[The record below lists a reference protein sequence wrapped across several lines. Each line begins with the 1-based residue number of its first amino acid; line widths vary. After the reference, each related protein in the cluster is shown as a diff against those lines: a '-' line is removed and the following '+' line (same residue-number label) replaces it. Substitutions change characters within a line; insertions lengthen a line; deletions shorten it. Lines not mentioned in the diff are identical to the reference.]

1 MTGLSFAGVIN
12 PGASTLKALDANALT
27 ARISD
32 ALGAQGHRIAFAD
45 PQADAPEALREAAA
59 NKAHDGLLVA
69 GGDGTVSLAAGL
81 AARHGKTLAVLPGGN
96 MNLFA
101 RSLGLPLDP
110 FAAADALAGSETRR
124 VDIAYANDR
133 PFIHEFSL
141 GLHPEL
147 IADRDKV
154 KYGSRLGK
162 LVGTARSALRVI
174 ARPPRVRVWLD
185 GVRGPEPLITPG
197 VAISNN
203 PFSPGHL
210 PFADRLDGG
219 LLGVYVLTS
228 ERSADVAALAA
239 ALHTGTW
246 QELAF
251 MRSETAQR
259 VRLRRARPMR
269 AAIDGELVTM
279 EGPIDIRIEPGGLS
293 VLAPVPEAAQGVTQ
307 TG

>member
-1 MTGLSFAGVIN
+1 MTGRSFAGVIN
-12 PGASTLKALDANALT
+12 PGASTLKALDADALR
-27 ARISD
+27 ARIAD
-32 ALGAQGHRIAFAD
+32 ALGARGDLIAFSD
-45 PQADAPEALREAAA
+45 PDTDAVEALRAAA
-59 NKAHDGLLVA
+59 ADDDHDGLLVA

-81 AARHGKTLAVLPGGN
+81 CAQAGKTLAIVPGGN
-96 MNLFA
+96 MNLYA

-110 FAAADALAGSETRR
+110 FAAAEALAGFRVR
-124 VDIAYANDR
+124 PVDIAYANDR

-210 PFADRLDGG
+210 PFADRLDSG
-219 LLGVYVLTS
+219 LLGVYILTS

-239 ALHTGTW
+239 ALQTGTW
-246 QELAF
+246 QDLAF
-251 MRSETAQR
+251 VRSETARR

-279 EGPIDIRIEPGGLS
+279 EGPIDIRTDPGGLT
-293 VLAPVPEAAQGVTQ
+293 VLAPAKQPDEMVSQ
-307 TG
+307 TD